1 MKIKVVLVLFLI
13 VFLIFLIYT
22 FNIKNDIFYFNVMDK
37 KYYYDTYNVL
47 LSKNLNNVKK
57 YISYEQDD
65 YRITDLIRNIND
77 NIVVNDR
84 KIQNILIKADI
95 ITLMIGNNE
104 LNYKI
109 ENIDITELFEY
120 CNSLLDDIND
130 LFMLIRKFSKEKI
143 FFIGF
148 YNSNEY
154 YEELYRYLNLRI
166 KDICDN
172 YNIVYIDRLMNF
184 NYDENVNIYK
194 KIMKMYWFH

>member
-1 MKIKVVLVLFLI
+1 MKVKVVLALLLI
-13 VFLIFLIYT
+13 VILIFLIYT

-37 KYYYDTYNVL
+37 KYDYDTYNVL
-47 LSKNLNNVKK
+47 LNENLDNVQK

-65 YRITDLIRNIND
+65 YRVTDLIRDIND
-77 NIVVNDR
+77 NIIVNNR

-109 ENIDITELFEY
+109 KNIDMTELFEY
-120 CNSLLDDIND
+120 SNSLLEDLDD
-130 LFMLIRKFSKEKI
+130 LFKLVRKYSKEKI

-166 KDICDN
+166 KDMCDS

-184 NYDENVNIYK
+184 SSKENVNIYK
-194 KIMKMYWFH
+194 KIIKKY

>member
-1 MKIKVVLVLFLI
+1 MKVKVVLALLLI
-13 VFLIFLIYT
+13 VILIFLIYT

-37 KYYYDTYNVL
+37 KYDYDTYNVL
-47 LSKNLNNVKK
+47 LNENLDNVQK

-65 YRITDLIRNIND
+65 YRVTDLIRDIND
-77 NIVVNDR
+77 NIIVNNR

-109 ENIDITELFEY
+109 KNIDMTELFEY
-120 CNSLLDDIND
+120 SNSLLEDLDD
-130 LFMLIRKFSKEKI
+130 LFKLVRKYSKEKI

-166 KDICDN
+166 KDMCDS

-184 NYDENVNIYK
+184 SSKENVNIYK
-194 KIMKMYWFH
+194 KIIENKILS

>member
-1 MKIKVVLVLFLI
+1 MKVKVVLALFLI
-13 VFLIFLIYT
+13 VVLIFLIYT

-37 KYYYDTYNVL
+37 KYDYDTYNVL
-47 LSKNLNNVKK
+47 LNENLDNVQK

-65 YRITDLIRNIND
+65 YRVTDLIRDISD
-77 NIVVNDR
+77 NIIVNNR

-109 ENIDITELFEY
+109 KNIDMTELFEY
-120 CNSLLDDIND
+120 SNSLLEDLDD
-130 LFMLIRKFSKEKI
+130 LFRLVRKYSKEKI

-166 KDICDN
+166 KDMCDS
-172 YNIVYIDRLMNF
+172 YNIVYIDRLMDF
-184 NYDENVNIYK
+184 SSEENVNIYK
-194 KIMKMYWFH
+194 KIIKKY

>member
-1 MKIKVVLVLFLI
+1 MKVKVVLTLFLI
-13 VFLIFLIYT
+13 VVLIFLIYT

-37 KYYYDTYNVL
+37 KYDYDTYNVL
-47 LSKNLNNVKK
+47 LNENLDNVQK

-65 YRITDLIRNIND
+65 YRLTDLIRDIND
-77 NIVVNDR
+77 NIIVNNR

-109 ENIDITELFEY
+109 KNIDMTELFEY
-120 CNSLLDDIND
+120 SNSLLEDLDD
-130 LFMLIRKFSKEKI
+130 LFKLVRKYSKEKI

-166 KDICDN
+166 KDMCDS
-172 YNIVYIDRLMNF
+172 YNIVYIDRLMDF
-184 NYDENVNIYK
+184 SSEENVNIYK
-194 KIMKMYWFH
+194 KIIKKY

>member
-1 MKIKVVLVLFLI
+1 MKVKVVLALFLI
-13 VFLIFLIYT
+13 VVLIFLIYT

-37 KYYYDTYNVL
+37 KYDYDTYNVL
-47 LSKNLNNVKK
+47 LNKNLDNVQK

-65 YRITDLIRNIND
+65 YRVTDLIRDIND
-77 NIVVNDR
+77 NIIVNNR

-109 ENIDITELFEY
+109 KNIDMTELFEY
-120 CNSLLDDIND
+120 SNSLLEDLDD
-130 LFMLIRKFSKEKI
+130 LFKLVRKYSKEKI

-166 KDICDN
+166 KDMCDS
-172 YNIVYIDRLMNF
+172 YNIVYIDRLMDF
-184 NYDENVNIYK
+184 SSEENVNIYK
-194 KIMKMYWFH
+194 KIIKKY

>member
-1 MKIKVVLVLFLI
+1 MKVKVVLALFLI
-13 VFLIFLIYT
+13 VVLIFLIYT

-37 KYYYDTYNVL
+37 KYDYDTYNVL
-47 LSKNLNNVKK
+47 LNENLDNVQK

-65 YRITDLIRNIND
+65 YRVTDLIRDIND
-77 NIVVNDR
+77 NIIVNNR

-109 ENIDITELFEY
+109 KNIDMTELFEY
-120 CNSLLDDIND
+120 SNSLLEDLDD
-130 LFMLIRKFSKEKI
+130 LFKLVRKYSKEKI

-166 KDICDN
+166 KDMCDS
-172 YNIVYIDRLMNF
+172 YNIVYIDRLMDF
-184 NYDENVNIYK
+184 SSEENVNKNK
-194 KIMKMYWFH
+194 KIIKKY

>member
-1 MKIKVVLVLFLI
+1 MKVKVVLALFLI
-13 VFLIFLIYT
+13 VVLIFLIYT

-37 KYYYDTYNVL
+37 KYDYDTYNVL
-47 LSKNLNNVKK
+47 LNENLDNVQK

-65 YRITDLIRNIND
+65 YRLTDLIRDIND
-77 NIVVNDR
+77 NIIVNNR

-109 ENIDITELFEY
+109 KNIDMTELFEY
-120 CNSLLDDIND
+120 SNSLLEDLDD
-130 LFMLIRKFSKEKI
+130 LFKLVRKYSKEKI

-148 YNSNEY
+148 YDSNEY

-166 KDICDN
+166 KDMCDS
-172 YNIVYIDRLMNF
+172 YNIVYIDRLMDF
-184 NYDENVNIYK
+184 SSEENVNIYK
-194 KIMKMYWFH
+194 KIIKKY

>member
-1 MKIKVVLVLFLI
+1 MKVKVVLALFLI
-13 VFLIFLIYT
+13 VVLIFLIYT

-37 KYYYDTYNVL
+37 KYDYDTYNVL
-47 LSKNLNNVKK
+47 LNENLDNVQK

-65 YRITDLIRNIND
+65 YRATDLIRDIND
-77 NIVVNDR
+77 NIIVNNR

-109 ENIDITELFEY
+109 KNIDMTELFEY
-120 CNSLLDDIND
+120 SNSLLEDLDD
-130 LFMLIRKFSKEKI
+130 LFKLVRKYSKEKI

-166 KDICDN
+166 KDMCDS
-172 YNIVYIDRLMNF
+172 YNIVYIDRLMDF
-184 NYDENVNIYK
+184 SSEENVNIYK
-194 KIMKMYWFH
+194 KIIKKY

>member
-1 MKIKVVLVLFLI
+1 MKVKVVLALFLI
-13 VFLIFLIYT
+13 VVLIFLIYT

-37 KYYYDTYNVL
+37 KYDYDTYNVL
-47 LSKNLNNVKK
+47 LNENLDNVQK

-65 YRITDLIRNIND
+65 YRVTDLIRDIND
-77 NIVVNDR
+77 NIIVNNR

-109 ENIDITELFEY
+109 KNIDMTELFEY
-120 CNSLLDDIND
+120 SNSLLEDLDD
-130 LFMLIRKFSKEKI
+130 LFKLVRKYSKEKI

-166 KDICDN
+166 KDMCDS
-172 YNIVYIDRLMNF
+172 YNIVYIDRLMDF
-184 NYDENVNIYK
+184 SSEENVNIYK
-194 KIMKMYWFH
+194 KIIKKY

>member
-1 MKIKVVLVLFLI
+1 MKVKVVLALFLI
-13 VFLIFLIYT
+13 VVLIFIIYI

-37 KYYYDTYNVL
+37 KYDYDTYNVL
-47 LSKNLNNVKK
+47 LNENLDNVQK

-65 YRITDLIRNIND
+65 YRVTDLIRDIND
-77 NIVVNDR
+77 NIIVNNR

-109 ENIDITELFEY
+109 KNIDMTELFEY
-120 CNSLLDDIND
+120 SNSLLEDLDD
-130 LFMLIRKFSKEKI
+130 LFKLVRKYSKEKI

-166 KDICDN
+166 KDMCDS
-172 YNIVYIDRLMNF
+172 YNIVYIDRLMDF
-184 NYDENVNIYK
+184 SSEENVNIYK
-194 KIMKMYWFH
+194 KIIKKY

>member
-1 MKIKVVLVLFLI
+1 MKVKVVLTLFLI
-13 VFLIFLIYT
+13 VVLIFLIYT

-37 KYYYDTYNVL
+37 KYDYDTYNVL
-47 LSKNLNNVKK
+47 LNENLDNVQK

-65 YRITDLIRNIND
+65 YRVTDLIRDIND
-77 NIVVNDR
+77 NIIVNNR

-109 ENIDITELFEY
+109 KNIDMTELFEY
-120 CNSLLDDIND
+120 SNSLLEDLDD
-130 LFMLIRKFSKEKI
+130 LFKLVRKYSKEKI

-166 KDICDN
+166 KDMCDS
-172 YNIVYIDRLMNF
+172 YNIVYIDRLMDF
-184 NYDENVNIYK
+184 SSEENVNIYK
-194 KIMKMYWFH
+194 KIIKKY

>member
-1 MKIKVVLVLFLI
+1 MKVKVVLALFLI
-13 VFLIFLIYT
+13 VVLIFLIYT

-37 KYYYDTYNVL
+37 KYDYDTYNVL
-47 LSKNLNNVKK
+47 LNENLDNVQK

-65 YRITDLIRNIND
+65 YRVTDLIRDIND
-77 NIVVNDR
+77 NIIVNNR

-109 ENIDITELFEY
+109 KNIDMTELFEY
-120 CNSLLDDIND
+120 SNSLLEDLDD
-130 LFMLIRKFSKEKI
+130 LFKLVRKYSKEKI

-166 KDICDN
+166 KDMCDS

-184 NYDENVNIYK
+184 SSKENVNIYK
-194 KIMKMYWFH
+194 KIIKKY

>member
-194 KIMKMYWFH
+194 KIMKMY

>member
-1 MKIKVVLVLFLI
+1 MKVKVVLALFLI
-13 VFLIFLIYT
+13 VVLIFLIYT

-37 KYYYDTYNVL
+37 KYDYDTYNVL
-47 LSKNLNNVKK
+47 LNENLDNVQK

-65 YRITDLIRNIND
+65 YRVTDLIRDIND
-77 NIVVNDR
+77 NIIVNNR

-109 ENIDITELFEY
+109 KNIDMTELFEY
-120 CNSLLDDIND
+120 SNSLLEDLDD
-130 LFMLIRKFSKEKI
+130 LFKLIRKYSKEKI

-166 KDICDN
+166 KDMCDS
-172 YNIVYIDRLMNF
+172 YNIVYIDRLMDF
-184 NYDENVNIYK
+184 SSEENVNIYK
-194 KIMKMYWFH
+194 KIIKKY

>member
-1 MKIKVVLVLFLI
+1 MKVKVVLALLLI
-13 VFLIFLIYT
+13 VVLIFLIYT

-37 KYYYDTYNVL
+37 KYDYDTYNVL
-47 LSKNLNNVKK
+47 LNENLDNVQK

-65 YRITDLIRNIND
+65 YRVTDLIRDIND
-77 NIVVNDR
+77 NIIVNNR

-109 ENIDITELFEY
+109 KNIDMTELFEY
-120 CNSLLDDIND
+120 SNSLLEDLDD
-130 LFMLIRKFSKEKI
+130 LFKLVRKYSKEKI

-166 KDICDN
+166 KDMCDS

-184 NYDENVNIYK
+184 SSKENVNIYK
-194 KIMKMYWFH
+194 KIIKKY

>member
-1 MKIKVVLVLFLI
+1 MKVKVVLALFLI
-13 VFLIFLIYT
+13 VVLIFLIYT

-37 KYYYDTYNVL
+37 KYDYDTYNVL
-47 LSKNLNNVKK
+47 LNENLDNVQK

-65 YRITDLIRNIND
+65 YRLTDLIRDIND
-77 NIVVNDR
+77 NIIVNNR

-109 ENIDITELFEY
+109 KNIDMTELFEY
-120 CNSLLDDIND
+120 SNSLLEDLDD
-130 LFMLIRKFSKEKI
+130 LFKLVRKYSKEKI

-166 KDICDN
+166 KDMCDS
-172 YNIVYIDRLMNF
+172 YNIVYIDRLMDF
-184 NYDENVNIYK
+184 SSEENVNIYK
-194 KIMKMYWFH
+194 KIIKKY

>member
-1 MKIKVVLVLFLI
+1 MKVKVVLALFLI
-13 VFLIFLIYT
+13 VDLIFLIYT

-37 KYYYDTYNVL
+37 KYDYDTYNVL
-47 LSKNLNNVKK
+47 LNKNLDNVQK

-65 YRITDLIRNIND
+65 YRVTDLIRDIND
-77 NIVVNDR
+77 NIIVNNR

-109 ENIDITELFEY
+109 KNIDMTELFEY
-120 CNSLLDDIND
+120 SNSLLEDLDD
-130 LFMLIRKFSKEKI
+130 LFKLVRKYSKEKI

-166 KDICDN
+166 KDMCDS
-172 YNIVYIDRLMNF
+172 YNIVYIDRLMDF
-184 NYDENVNIYK
+184 SSEENVNIYK
-194 KIMKMYWFH
+194 KIIKKY

>member
-1 MKIKVVLVLFLI
+1 MKVKVVLALFLI
-13 VFLIFLIYT
+13 VVLIFLIYT

-37 KYYYDTYNVL
+37 KYEYDTYNVL
-47 LSKNLNNVKK
+47 LNENLDNVQK

-65 YRITDLIRNIND
+65 YRVTDLIRDIND
-77 NIVVNDR
+77 NIIVNNR

-109 ENIDITELFEY
+109 KNIDMTELFEY
-120 CNSLLDDIND
+120 SNSLLEDLDD
-130 LFMLIRKFSKEKI
+130 LFKLVRKYSKEKI

-166 KDICDN
+166 KDMCDS
-172 YNIVYIDRLMNF
+172 YNIVYIDRLMDF
-184 NYDENVNIYK
+184 SSEENVNIYK
-194 KIMKMYWFH
+194 KIIKKY